1 MIFTMKT
8 KLIYKILS
16 HNVRETESA
25 GSLLGALLKKNDFVA
40 MYGDLG
46 VGKTAFVRG
55 VAAVVAPEADVCSP
69 TYAICNEYEG
79 KDCLLCHFDV
89 YRIGSDDDLYA
100 CGFYDY
106 ANCISI
112 VEWSENIP
120 FALPEQYYRVTISK
134 VDGGDENLRTV
145 TIEEVTA

>member
-1 MIFTMKT
+1 MNT
-8 KLIYKILS
+8 KLLYKILS
-16 HNVRETESA
+16 HQVKETESA
-25 GSLLGALLKKNDFVA
+25 GALLGVLLKKGDFVA

-55 VAAVVAPEADVCSP
+55 VASVVAPDADVCSP

-79 KDCLLCHFDV
+79 KQFALCHFDV
-89 YRIGSDDDLYA
+89 YRIASEDDLYA

-106 ANCISI
+106 TGCASI

-120 FALPEQYYRVTISK
+120 FALPDHYYRVKIAK
-134 VDGGDENLRTV
+134 VEGADENLRTV
-145 TIEEVTA
+145 TIEEVRSK

>member
-1 MIFTMKT
+1 MST

-16 HNVRETESA
+16 HNVKETESA
-25 GSLLGALLKKNDFVA
+25 GALLAALLKKGDFVA

-55 VAAVVAPEADVCSP
+55 VAALLVPDADVCSP

-79 KDCLLCHFDV
+79 KNVTICHFDV
-89 YRIGSDDDLYA
+89 YRILSDEDLYA

-106 ANCISI
+106 VDCVSI

-120 FALPEQYYRVTISK
+120 FALPEEYYRVSIAK
-134 VDGGDENLRTV
+134 VDGGDADLRTIA
-145 TIEEVTA
+145 IEKVSE

>member
-1 MIFTMKT
+1 MMKT

-16 HNVRETESA
+16 HNVGETESA
-25 GSLLGALLKKNDFVA
+25 GALLGAMLKKGDFVA

-55 VAAVVAPEADVCSP
+55 VATIVAPDADVCSP

-79 KDCLLCHFDV
+79 KNGTFCHFDV
-89 YRIGSDDDLYA
+89 YRISGEEDLYA

-106 ANCISI
+106 VDCISI

-120 FALPEQYYRVTISK
+120 FALPEHYYRVRIAK
-134 VDGGDENLRTV
+134 VEGGDANLRTV
-145 TIEEVTA
+145 SMEEVWQ

>member
-1 MIFTMKT
+1 MKT

-16 HNVRETESA
+16 HNVGETESA
-25 GSLLGALLKKNDFVA
+25 GALLGALLKNGDFVA

-55 VAAVVAPEADVCSP
+55 IATILAPDADVCSP

-79 KDCLLCHFDV
+79 KNCTLCHFDV
-89 YRIGSDDDLYA
+89 YRISSEEDLYA

-106 ANCISI
+106 VNCISV

-120 FALPEQYYRVTISK
+120 FALPEHYYRVSIAK
-134 VDGGDENLRTV
+134 VEGGDENLRTV
-145 TIEEVTA
+145 TIEEVTV

>member
-1 MIFTMKT
+1 MTMKS

-16 HNVRETESA
+16 HNVSETESA
-25 GSLLGALLKKNDFVA
+25 GALLGAMLQKNDFVA

-55 VAAVVAPEADVCSP
+55 VATIVAPDADVCSP

-79 KDCLLCHFDV
+79 KSCTLCHFDV
-89 YRIGSDDDLYA
+89 YRITGEEDLYA

-106 ANCISI
+106 VGCISI
-112 VEWSENIP
+112 VEWSENIA
-120 FALPEQYYRVTISK
+120 FALPDRYYRVSIAK
-134 VDGGDENLRTV
+134 VEGGDENLRTV
-145 TIEEVTA
+145 TIEEVSQ

>member
-1 MIFTMKT
+1 MNN
-8 KLIYKILS
+8 KLLYKILS

-25 GSLLGALLKKNDFVA
+25 GSLLAAMLQNGDFVA

-55 VAAVVAPEADVCSP
+55 VAALLTPEADVCSP

-79 KDCLLCHFDV
+79 EKCTLCHFDV
-89 YRIGSDDDLYA
+89 YRISSEEDLYA

-106 ANCISI
+106 TNCISI

-120 FALPEQYYRVTISK
+120 FALPDRYYRVRISK
-134 VDGGDENLRTV
+134 VEGGDENLRTV
-145 TIEEVTA
+145 TIERVEESI

>member
-1 MIFTMKT
+1 MKT

-16 HNVRETESA
+16 HNVGETESA
-25 GSLLGALLKKNDFVA
+25 GSLLGALLKKNAFVA

-55 VAAVVAPEADVCSP
+55 VAAIVAPDADVCSP

-79 KDCLLCHFDV
+79 KSCTLCHFDV
-89 YRIGSDDDLYA
+89 YRISGEEDLYA

-120 FALPEQYYRVTISK
+120 YALPEQYFRVLITKNDPNAPDSREI
-134 VDGGDENLRTV
+134 LL
-145 TIEEVTA
+145 EEVDTVC

>member
-1 MIFTMKT
+1 
-8 KLIYKILS
+8 
-16 HNVRETESA
+16 
-25 GSLLGALLKKNDFVA
+25 

-55 VAAVVAPEADVCSP
+55 VAALLAPDADVCSP

-79 KDCLLCHFDV
+79 IPCMICHFDV
-89 YRIGSDDDLYA
+89 YRIQSDEDLYA

-106 ANCISI
+106 VDCISI

-120 FALPEQYYRVTISK
+120 FALPDVYYRVSISK
-134 VDGGDENLRTV
+134 VDGGDVDLRTI
-145 TIEEVTA
+145 TIEKVIA

>member
-1 MIFTMKT
+1 MISMKT

-16 HNVRETESA
+16 HNVKETESA
-25 GSLLGALLKKNDFVA
+25 GSLVAALLKKGDFVA

-55 VAAVVAPEADVCSP
+55 VAALLAPDADVCSP
-69 TYAICNEYEG
+69 TYAICNEYDG
-79 KDCLLCHFDV
+79 IACKICHFDV
-89 YRIGSDDDLYA
+89 YRIQSDEDLYA

-106 ANCISI
+106 VDCISI

-120 FALPEQYYRVTISK
+120 FALPDVYYRVSISK
-134 VDGGDENLRTV
+134 VEGGDVDLRTIS
-145 TIEEVTA
+145 IEKVIA

>member
-1 MIFTMKT
+1 M
-8 KLIYKILS
+8 IYKILS
-16 HNVRETESA
+16 HNVKETESA
-25 GSLLGALLKKNDFVA
+25 GALLAALIKKGDFVA

-55 VAAVVAPEADVCSP
+55 VAALLAPDADVCSP

-79 KDCLLCHFDV
+79 KNVKICHFDV
-89 YRIGSDDDLYA
+89 YRILTEDDLYA

-106 ANCISI
+106 VDCISI

-120 FALPEQYYRVTISK
+120 FALPEEYYRVSISK
-134 VDGGDENLRTV
+134 VDGGDADLRTIA
-145 TIEEVTA
+145 IEKVSE

>member
-1 MIFTMKT
+1 MKT

-16 HNVRETESA
+16 HNVKETEAA
-25 GSLLGALLKKNDFVA
+25 GSLAAAMLKKGDFVA

-55 VAAVVAPEADVCSP
+55 VAALLAPEADVCSP

-79 KDCLLCHFDV
+79 SICTICHFDV
-89 YRIGSDDDLYA
+89 YRILSEEDLYA

-106 ANCISI
+106 VDCISI

-120 FALPEQYYRVTISK
+120 YALPDEYFRVTISK
-134 VDGGDENLRTV
+134 VEGGDADLRTI
-145 TIEEVTA
+145 TIEKVVA

>member
-1 MIFTMKT
+1 MKT

-25 GSLLGALLKKNDFVA
+25 GSLLGALLKKGDFVA

-55 VAAVVAPEADVCSP
+55 VAAIVAPEADVCSP

-79 KDCLLCHFDV
+79 KTCTLCHFDV
-89 YRIGSDDDLYA
+89 YRVSGEEDLYA

-106 ANCISI
+106 VDCISI

-120 FALPEQYYRVTISK
+120 FALPDHYYRVSISK
-134 VDGGDENLRTV
+134 VEGGDLDLRTV
-145 TIEEVTA
+145 CIEEVGEQA